1 MVVRPVA
8 VRGFCYRRKRR
19 REGAYGHSGI
29 SVYLNKGVSVGF
41 ILAV

>member
-1 MVVRPVA
+1 M
-8 VRGFCYRRKRR
+8 RGFCYSRKRR

-29 SVYLNKGVSVGF
+29 SVYLNKGVIVGF